1 MTKETED
8 IQNIEQTELDQPDQP
23 QSVKVIDQQPIP
35 KSLITIINNS
45 NRELQETQQRLMNQV
60 NECAAEL
67 MEMLSLRR
75 EDGWFLDV
83 EGQRFVKV
91 ELPQPTE

>member
-8 IQNIEQTELDQPDQP
+8 IQNIEQTELGQPDQP
-23 QSVKVIDQQPIP
+23 QSVKVIDEQPIP

-45 NRELQETQQRLMNQV
+45 NRELQEAQQRLMNEI
-60 NECAAEL
+60 NECSVEL